1 MQFPEAS
8 EQIDAFQQRYR
19 PQLEAI
25 QSAAILSPED
35 FFAQMRTH
43 VETGSSELPPMVS
56 WRFEAEDRFLDSLT
70 AVQHAEDEMD
80 RLRKRRTNP
89 FSLQAMKWVQNRRDA
104 IIQAEGLRM
113 RGRVGLMQDKL
124 QQMLDDSEMSKLDI
138 MQLET
143 RLYQVASQTGKM
155 PDAKR
160 TVSRKLKPNVGID
173 IGLTMVSFGLMK
185 PGTTESTHD
194 QIVQPACKQ
203 ANKSNTI

>member
-1 MQFPEAS
+1 MVDRNSRQWAEAQFERAWAHFRLQDMNGALGLLHDHQGPFFADAYFPEAYLLRIHSLFMMCKFPEAS

-113 RGRVGLMQDKL
+113 RGRVGLCKTNC
-124 QQMLDDSEMSKLDI
+124 SKCWMI
-138 MQLET
+138 P
-143 RLYQVASQTGKM
+143 K
-155 PDAKR
+155 
-160 TVSRKLKPNVGID
+160 
-173 IGLTMVSFGLMK
+173 
-185 PGTTESTHD
+185 
-194 QIVQPACKQ
+194 
-203 ANKSNTI
+203 